1 MIALD
6 SCQPH
11 QQKLLII
18 YLKFKVKNV
27 KIKTANLGVSL
38 KGLNLTKILITA
50 KSVEKKKQ
58 LKQIKR
64 LIKKFPNTCKF
75 CNNDINKFILLLRKG
90 AYPYE
95 YMHSCKRFNQ
105 TTLPNKK
112 AFYSTFYL
120 EDITDENYIHIQNVF
135 QEFKFKN
142 LGEYHDL
149 YIQSDTLLL
158 SYVFEKFKNKCFW
171 NGWTY
176 FCSFFICTWI
186 TMVRFLKKDRNKIIN
201 K

>member
-1 MIALD
+1 MSTSSTKIVDNL
-6 SCQPH
+6 S
-11 QQKLLII
+11 KI
-18 YLKFKVKNV
+18 YSKKCKDKNCKSECEFKGLKFNKDSNNCK
-27 KIKTANLGVSL
+27 
-38 KGLNLTKILITA
+38 
-50 KSVEKKKQ
+50 ECRKKKQ

-158 SYVFEKFKNKCFW
+158 SYVFEKFKNKCF
-171 NGWTY
+171 
-176 FCSFFICTWI
+176 
-186 TMVRFLKKDRNKIIN
+186 
-201 K
+201 